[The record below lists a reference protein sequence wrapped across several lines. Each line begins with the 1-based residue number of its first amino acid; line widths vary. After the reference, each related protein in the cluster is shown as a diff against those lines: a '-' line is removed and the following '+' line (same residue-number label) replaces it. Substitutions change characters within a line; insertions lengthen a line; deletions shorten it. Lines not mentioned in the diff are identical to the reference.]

1 MSGYGGVDDH
11 NANIE
16 AVRDNAIDVA
26 RANLP
31 DARVPSAE
39 YCMDDDCGEEIP
51 AGRRSALP
59 GVQFCVHCAPKHV
72 TKINIRAVDWIL

>member
-11 NANIE
+11 NANID
-16 AVRDNAIDVA
+16 AVRDNAVDVA

-31 DARVPSAE
+31 DASKPSAH

-51 AGRRSALP
+51 VGRRTALP
-59 GVQFCVHCAPKHV
+59 GVQFCVNCAPKHV

>member
-1 MSGYGGVDDH
+1 MSGYGGPDDH

-16 AVRDNAIDVA
+16 AVVANALDVV

-31 DARVPSAE
+31 KGESAE
-39 YCMDDDCGEEIP
+39 FCQDDDCGEEIP
-51 AGRRSALP
+51 EGRRTALP

-72 TKINIRAVDWIL
+72 YKPTIRAVDWIL